1 MTPAIVS
8 RCRVFE
14 FRRLSDGEIEGA
26 LEKAL
31 TSRKGLYAYKA
42 QVDKEAITHIAQM
55 SAGDLRAAYNALELA
70 ERVL

>member
-1 MTPAIVS
+1 MLSSCTRYVPAEQGTVIFIGSTTENPYASMTPAIVS

-31 TSRKGLYAYKA
+31 A
-42 QVDKEAITHIAQM
+42 QGT
-55 SAGDLRAAYNALELA
+55 LRL
-70 ERVL
+70 